1 MLQPEWASNPFIHAF
16 FFSSTTAGLN
26 VVKYQ
31 EGNFN
36 AKLPI
41 NRIRVFSHLAEKLA
55 KPVSLSP

>member
-1 MLQPEWASNPFIHAF
+1 MRMLQPEWASNPFIHAF

-41 NRIRVFSHLAEKLA
+41 NRIRVVSHMA
-55 KPVSLSP
+55 KK